1 MGPLTFRC
9 FEFVSLTK
17 QAFTIVMLL
26 NSNMCWTLTMGKYD
40 CAGSFSSPSVP
51 SLFKSFIRDGKK
63 IRTIKMGERMKSA
76 REKGTTNW
84 FSPWG
89 MIAQLENIW
98 PLIWM
103 RQFQYCISYIRA
115 PRSHCCSNIWYL
127 AMVSFTLN
135 MHAIFFRFTMCLYVS
150 QCTLNV
156 TIFILNLA
164 LFYGSLSLFFCFSCF
179 LLQWSCRPPS
189 AFIGCLHC
197 V

>member
-1 MGPLTFRC
+1 
-9 FEFVSLTK
+9 
-17 QAFTIVMLL
+17 
-26 NSNMCWTLTMGKYD
+26 
-40 CAGSFSSPSVP
+40 
-51 SLFKSFIRDGKK
+51 
-63 IRTIKMGERMKSA
+63 MGERMKSA

-164 LFYGSLSLFFCFSCF
+164 LFYGFLSLFSSVSLVFSYNDPVDRHPLSSDVCIVCNVCTPTTMTSHTHSHSQCQFARRIQRLLACFTYHWI
-179 LLQWSCRPPS
+179 L
-189 AFIGCLHC
+189 FIIWK
-197 V
+197 